1 MAPSD
6 SENPF
11 RSPNAFDPAR
21 EPQPVL
27 PVNPSGSRLGEII
40 SRAFNSYMRQWSEWP
55 VPMLLLALIMLVC
68 YVACVFPFL
77 IAQGP
82 LMCAA
87 FGCAF
92 RNLRGWPVD
101 TSALRRGMEVFW
113 PAVRSGICLL
123 VLQAIPIVII
133 AAFFGAAMAIFA
145 ATMGP
150 KQPGG
155 QPDPAVVLP
164 AMFGMMAVYMVL
176 IFGFMIWTIY
186 FATRTMFVM
195 PLVADRGYGFFSAW
209 HASWDATRKRFWER
223 LLLVVLAGIL
233 GGLGV
238 YLCYVGVI
246 FTMPLYFLI
255 LAAAYEDEFGI
266 GDLTTGGTPAPLA

>member
-1 MAPSD
+1 MPPD
-6 SENPF
+6 DNDNPF
-11 RSPNAFDPAR
+11 RSPIPFDPAN

-27 PVNPSGSRLGEII
+27 PVSPSGSRLGDII

-68 YVACVFPFL
+68 YIACVFPFL

-101 TSALRRGMEVFW
+101 TSALRRGMDVFW
-113 PAVRSGICLL
+113 PAVRTGICLFL
-123 VLQAIPIVII
+123 LQVIPIVII

-145 ATMGP
+145 ATIGP
-150 KQPGG
+150 KQPAG
-155 QPDPAVVLP
+155 QPNPAVVLP
-164 AMFGMMAVYMVL
+164 AMFGMMAVYMAF
-176 IFGFMIWTIY
+176 IFGFLAWSFY
-186 FATRTMFVM
+186 FSTRTMFVM
-195 PLVADRGYGFFSAW
+195 PLVADRGYGFFTAW
-209 HASWDATRKRFWER
+209 HVSWDATRKRFWER
-223 LLLVVLAGIL
+223 LLLVLLAGII

-246 FTMPLYFLI
+246 FTMPLYFLLI
-255 LAAAYEDEFGI
+255 AAAYEDEFGI
-266 GDLTTGGTPAPLA
+266 SDLGASEPPQPLR